1 LDRVSRAAFERDRR
15 AEPAP
20 EANAHA
26 LRFVSVGS
34 PLPEHQVRIVDEA
47 GEDLPERSVGRLVF
61 RGPSMMRGY
70 FGKPEATAAITLPG
84 GWLDSGDLAYVAGGE
99 VYIVGR
105 KKDLIIKAGRNLVP
119 QEIEEVAS
127 SVPGV
132 RKGCVVAFGVS
143 DEEAGTEDLVIV
155 AETRARPPEERDR
168 MVAAVTEKVAAA
180 IDLPPD
186 VVHLVPPGSV
196 PKTSSG
202 KVRRAATKE
211 GYLSGQLGKTPRTPF
226 LRRLELL
233 VGAAGAETRP
243 LLSRLGRGFYLV
255 YVLVAVPLIV
265 VPLWLLVW
273 LLPSR
278 RLAFRI
284 GRLTAR
290 IGLRAL
296 GCRLR
301 VEGLERLR
309 DAGPVILASN
319 HASYSD
325 VPALMAL
332 VPLDFVFV
340 SKREARGYPIV
351 GTYIRRSRHLTVERF
366 DVQQSV
372 ADAGALA
379 RSIEEGDPVLVF
391 PEGTFTRAAGLR
403 PFRLGAFKTA
413 VETGTPVVPLA
424 LRGTRQVLRGDW
436 WLPRPGTIHLWIGRP
451 LEPSGEGWRA
461 VVDLRDRA
469 FEAILAHCGEPR
481 LEIVSGGPVRP

>member
-1 LDRVSRAAFERDRR
+1 
-15 AEPAP
+15 
-20 EANAHA
+20 
-26 LRFVSVGS
+26 VGI

-61 RGPSMMRGY
+61 RGPSMTRGY

-84 GWLDSGDLAYVAGGE
+84 DWLDSGDLAYLAGGE
-99 VYIVGR
+99 VHITGR

-119 QEIEEVAS
+119 QELEEVAS

-143 DEEAGTEDLVIV
+143 DEAAGTEDLVIV
-155 AETRARPPEERDR
+155 AETRARQPEERDR
-168 MVAAVTEKVAAA
+168 IAAAVTEKVAAA

-202 KVRRAATKE
+202 KIRRAATRE
-211 GYLSGQLGKTPRTPF
+211 GYLSGQLGMAPRTPL
-226 LRRLELL
+226 LRRLGLL
-233 VGAAGAETRP
+233 VRAAWAETRP
-243 LLSRLGRGFYLV
+243 LLARAKRGLYLA
-255 YVLVAVPLIV
+255 YLLVTLPAIV

-278 RLAFRI
+278 RLAFAL
-284 GRLTAR
+284 GRLTVR
-290 IGLRAL
+290 LGLRVL
-296 GCRLR
+296 GCRLH
-301 VEGLERLR
+301 VEGLEHLR
-309 DAGPVILASN
+309 GGGPVILASN

-340 SKREARGYPIV
+340 SKREARAYPIV

-366 DVQQSV
+366 DIQQSV

-379 RSIEEGDPVLVF
+379 RAIEEGDPVLVF
-391 PEGTFTRAAGLR
+391 AEGTFTSAAGLR

-413 VETGTPVVPLA
+413 VETGTAVVPLA

-436 WLPRPGTIHLWIGRP
+436 WLPKPGAIHLWIGP
-451 LEPSGEGWRA
+451 PVEPQGEGWRA
-461 VVDLRDRA
+461 VVDLRDRV

-481 LEIVSGGPVRP
+481 LDIVSGGPVRP